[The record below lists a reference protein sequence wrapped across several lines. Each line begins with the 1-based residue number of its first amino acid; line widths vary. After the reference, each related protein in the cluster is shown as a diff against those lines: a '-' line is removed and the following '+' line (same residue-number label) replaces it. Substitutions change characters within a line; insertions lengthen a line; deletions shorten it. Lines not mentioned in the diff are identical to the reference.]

1 MEVDFVAL
9 KPGQTI
15 GRYEVISIL
24 GQGGFGITYRAR
36 DGQLGREVAIKEYLP
51 SALAVRQGDTTVR
64 PRNTRMSDDFT
75 WGRERFV
82 SEGQTLATLHRAPAI
97 VHVFDFLEA
106 NGTAYIV
113 MELLGGETLEDR
125 LKRDRTLGPA
135 DVDKI
140 LWPLLD
146 GLEQVHAAGFLHRDI
161 KPANILLNAQGHPT
175 LIDFGASRAAIAGR
189 TTAMTAIFTPGY
201 AAAEQMTSARQG
213 PWTDIYGL
221 SATLYHVITGQAPPG
236 AFDRLLSDAYVPLAK
251 LAPAGFAPGL
261 CAGIDAG
268 LALAGSDRPQTIAG
282 WRSLLGTTQ
291 APAGDV
297 TVMMPKATP
306 AVPHR
311 PVVTPSAAPAVPKGR
326 SRTGLWVAAGLLI
339 ALLGGGGYYAYATR
353 GPDPEMV
360 KARALVEQ
368 EAAKRQKAEEETAAL
383 RAADEKRRKDEQAAA
398 DLKRQEE
405 LAAARQRQIEDEARR
420 KFEAELTEQK
430 RQDEEARRKQAE
442 ELEARRK
449 AIEFVQGDFDHF
461 GRTLLLIGLAGRADE
476 IRLQGVDIVN
486 DPALRQLAVNAL
498 ASEPRHLRCRQTDRL
513 TDGTPLYRCL
523 ITPTGAKA
531 PLDQVPDNERVDLAL
546 ALVRNGLVLAS
557 CDAPRSYADAEDD
570 ARGRQ
575 QSLWGRVKIQEYKRR
590 CTR

>member
-1 MEVDFVAL
+1 MEDDFVAL

-15 GRYEVISIL
+15 GRYEVIAVL

-36 DGQLGREVAIKEYLP
+36 DTQLGREVAIKEYLP

-64 PRNTRMSDDFT
+64 PRSTRISDDFT

-113 MELLGGETLEDR
+113 MELLSGATLEDR

-161 KPANILLNAQGHPT
+161 KPANILLDAHGHPT
-175 LIDFGASRAAIAGR
+175 LIDFGASRAAMAGR

-201 AAAEQMTSARQG
+201 AAAEQMTSAKQG

-221 SATLYHVITGQAPPG
+221 SATLYHAVTGQAPPS
-236 AFDRLLSDAYVPLAK
+236 AFDRLLTDSYVPLSK

-268 LALAGSDRPQTIAG
+268 LALVASDRPQTIAG
-282 WRSLLGTTQ
+282 WRPLLGMTQ
-291 APAGDV
+291 APAGDA
-297 TVMMPKATP
+297 TVVMPRAKPP
-306 AVPHR
+306 AAHNL
-311 PVVTPSAAPAVPKGR
+311 VVAPSAATAAPR
-326 SRTGLWVAAGLLI
+326 SRTGLWVAAAGLLI
-339 ALLGGGGYYAYATR
+339 ALLGGGGYYAYSNR

-360 KARALVEQ
+360 KARALAEE
-368 EAAKRQKAEEETAAL
+368 EAAKRQKAEEEMAAL
-383 RAADEKRRKDEQAAA
+383 RAADEKRRQEEQAAA
-398 DLKRQEE
+398 ERKRQEE
-405 LAAARQRQIEDEARR
+405 ADVERKRQIEEDARR
-420 KFEAELTEQK
+420 RFEAELAEQK
-430 RQDEEARRKQAE
+430 RRDEEAKRKQEE
-442 ELEARRK
+442 ELETRRK
-449 AIEFVQGDFDHF
+449 AIEFVQGDFEHF
-461 GRTLLLIGLAGRADE
+461 GRTLLFIGLAGRSDE

-486 DPALRQLAVNAL
+486 DPALRQLGVNAL

-523 ITPTGAKA
+523 ITPVGSKP
-531 PLDQVPDNERVDLAL
+531 PLDKMPDSERVDLAL

-570 ARGRQ
+570 ARGRG
-575 QSLWGRVKIQEYKRR
+575 QSLWGRVKIEEYKRR